1 MRLHAAAPRAAFK
14 RRQTSSANAD
24 EGATCGARAVENI
37 TEFLFYIDVS
47 CARGPGAAFQT
58 RPHDHA
64 SASPRPISNA
74 ASRRTHTFRAAP
86 MHLCRLPA
94 VAAACAV
101 LLLAV
106 ASSRAADDSWEE
118 GQAGAPPSL
127 FTPEKQLPSSCSR
140 ASSRTAKRIFAA
152 YVEAVYGDA
161 GGKQALPALLNASV
175 LLGPNCP
182 FGAGNGIFD
191 DQEALKKQHR

>member
-1 MRLHAAAPRAAFK
+1 
-14 RRQTSSANAD
+14 
-24 EGATCGARAVENI
+24 
-37 TEFLFYIDVS
+37 
-47 CARGPGAAFQT
+47 
-58 RPHDHA
+58 
-64 SASPRPISNA
+64 
-74 ASRRTHTFRAAP
+74 
-86 MHLCRLPA
+86 MHPCRLPA
-94 VAAACAV
+94 VAAAWAV

-140 ASSRTAKRIFAA
+140 ASSRTAKRIFAS